1 MDAYTILDDAKDKD
15 LFYGVGIGAKIGN
28 NLDVSF
34 NYKKYEMYYDA
45 ETLSAS
51 VRYSF

>member
-1 MDAYTILDDAKDKD
+1 MHEYQDKD
-15 LFYGVGIGAKIGN
+15 LFYGVGLGAKIGN
-28 NLDVSF
+28 NLNVSF

-51 VRYSF
+51 VNYSF